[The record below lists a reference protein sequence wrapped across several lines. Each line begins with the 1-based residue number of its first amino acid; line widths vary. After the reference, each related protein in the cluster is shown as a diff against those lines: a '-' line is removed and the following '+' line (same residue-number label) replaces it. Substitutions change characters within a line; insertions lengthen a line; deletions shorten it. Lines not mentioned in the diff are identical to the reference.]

1 MSRSVNYS
9 WQIERSARHQAYLAR
24 IQRNASRFHQ
34 RYQSLL
40 NELVSEG
47 LEQFLPKEFSNVRD
61 NLVRLASLI
70 ETNPEAAKTLSFAIG
85 SEISALPANARSVRK
100 EFFSK
105 QKIQEKEKVT
115 LQQQSNNV
123 LSQHFN
129 SLLSQIN
136 DPVEQDFALEEINQ
150 LRRQSETDRV
160 APDHLKSYIEQIN
173 SKFASIRSSAK
184 QAAEIWKQ
192 KKAKE
197 NSKES
202 TNTLIEIHRKQAK
215 SDDSC
220 NPQMLASFLDQ
231 LEKLKTSSY
240 SPESVEK
247 NIAEATNSTD
257 EKITDENCRKM
268 VVRAILESLQKAS
281 FIVNS
286 PKRVVSDKDEVVI
299 YAKKPAGAQA
309 MFKVAIDGS
318 MIYKFDHYEGV
329 QCKEDIK
336 KVLPLLQEI
345 YGVNLTDERV
355 LWENPERISKSA
367 KPTDNNT
374 RGKRNV

>member
-1 MSRSVNYS
+1 
-9 WQIERSARHQAYLAR
+9 
-24 IQRNASRFHQ
+24 
-34 RYQSLL
+34 
-40 NELVSEG
+40 
-47 LEQFLPKEFSNVRD
+47 
-61 NLVRLASLI
+61 
-70 ETNPEAAKTLSFAIG
+70 
-85 SEISALPANARSVRK
+85 
-100 EFFSK
+100 
-105 QKIQEKEKVT
+105 
-115 LQQQSNNV
+115 
-123 LSQHFN
+123 
-129 SLLSQIN
+129 LLSQIN